1 MKPLRCIV
9 YIVGTLLFI
18 TGCSSKVSTLVYDGK
33 QPLKK
38 GDLLYHLPKTVLMV
52 QVTYTKTEKV
62 FTEHGIERKIPP
74 SYTINKPVIVTTT
87 QVNDPENLYVLRAS
101 NGGNVFDIKD
111 VHLALNERGLLTNLQ
126 TEQPVPATPVNNQNK
141 VAYTA
146 VYRSSTQAAPATDL
160 DKEDLK
166 KKLSAAYKH
175 LISAIDKGNEQLI
188 KKYKRQIELYNE
200 VIETYN
206 SHNKISV
213 SELDMTYTYYVDPD
227 KMEWANN
234 NLEFTIKAN
243 DNSDFPDLT
252 IVLSDVAR
260 LNNNTANVLIQN
272 DNGNFNPID
281 GVLYYLPASVRT
293 MVYVSNEDGNNHI
306 AFDSFMNYPQFG
318 NMGVVPIETG
328 GFARRKT
335 QLQFSPE
342 TGTLISYSTGGKN
355 ITPQQPLGPI
365 FVPQPNQP
373 LQTNQP
379 ASIVPVQAEK

>member
-9 YIVGTLLFI
+9 YIIGALLFI

-87 QVNDPENLYVLRAS
+87 QVNDPENLYVLRTS

-141 VAYTA
+141 AAYTA
-146 VYRSSTQAAPATDL
+146 VYRSSTKAAPATDL

-260 LNNNTANVLIQN
+260 LNNNTANVIIQN

-342 TGTLISYSTGGKN
+342 TGTLISYSTGDKN